1 MKKLLIICALFLSI
15 NAVKADEVIT
25 VHLNDSAPKTFAITD
40 ATKITFDA
48 EGINIFYPDTYC
60 GTDGE
65 VIEYSVRYTDINK
78 ITFDEGVGM
87 ESIIATNT
95 SVVLAP
101 NPTKNY
107 LVINNGDNLY
117 GSDLYI
123 YSITGTLMSK
133 QTKWNGERIDVSSLN
148 AGVYFISVGS
158 TTAKFIKQ

>member
-1 MKKLLIICALFLSI
+1 MRKILIICALILSAY
-15 NAVKADEVIT
+15 AVKADEVIT

-48 EGINIFYPDTYC
+48 EGINVFSSVSAS
-60 GTDGE
+60 E
-65 VIEYSVRYTDINK
+65 FIEYSNIDK
-78 ITFDEGVGM
+78 ITFDEGVGIETIM
-87 ESIIATNT
+87 STNT

-107 LVINNGDNLY
+107 LEVSGADEFY

-123 YSITGTLMSK
+123 YSITGSLLSK
-133 QTKWNGERIDVSSLN
+133 QAKWNGERVDVSNLN
-148 AGVYFISVGS
+148 SGIYFISIGA